1 MTVTPWGP
9 RAGYLNRG
17 PALPGRTGARG
28 AQPEH
33 CRGPEK
39 VTGGMQQ
46 GQVGESGGRRDLVPL
61 ISGCLAFWLLRG
73 IMEKSR
79 HLMSACYCAQHW
91 VVLSKP
97 Y

>member
-1 MTVTPWGP
+1 
-9 RAGYLNRG
+9 
-17 PALPGRTGARG
+17 
-28 AQPEH
+28 
-33 CRGPEK
+33 
-39 VTGGMQQ
+39 MQQ